1 MIKFNALRYR
11 ASECFESHPHL
22 PVSSAEYQSNG
33 RDRKDLGQLSAA
45 GSPRA
50 RSNGSTRRLRTRRQQ
65 NPARGAAS
73 GQPARMWH
81 GLPQPCTQAP
91 AARQT
96 IRFTSPFSKAPSPPD
111 PRGHVPEPPPHPAK
125 HTPRAPI
132 LIPYGSA
139 PPELHTTVVRV
150 SAGDRGAQREHTHT
164 QTWRRAAANERTNP
178 RRHDTNKSDA
188 WARTPT
194 AACAVVPRRHRRR
207 SATCCGARAGCSG
220 APAAARRAPLT
231 SSSSR

>member
-111 PRGHVPEPPPHPAK
+111 PRGHVPEPPPHPAE

-164 QTWRRAAANERTNP
+164 HKPGAALPRTNERTPGAMTPTNRTRGHAHRPPRARWYRVDTAADLQPAAAQERAAAV
-178 RRHDTNKSDA
+178 RRQLPGA
-188 WARTPT
+188 
-194 AACAVVPRRHRRR
+194 HR
-207 SATCCGARAGCSG
+207 
-220 APAAARRAPLT
+220 
-231 SSSSR
+231 